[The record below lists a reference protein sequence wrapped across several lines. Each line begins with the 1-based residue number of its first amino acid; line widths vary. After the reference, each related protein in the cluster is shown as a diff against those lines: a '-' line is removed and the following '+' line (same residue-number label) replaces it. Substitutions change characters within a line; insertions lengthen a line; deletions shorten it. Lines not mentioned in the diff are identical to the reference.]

1 MDKKTWK
8 MELAQK
14 TKEVE
19 SLQASAKRA
28 NSCRA
33 DIAQKAEQYLSER
46 NDLELEVTDLVTQVL
61 LYVDCTSNTC
71 FAIVCCSYSHSNL
84 TMIACCGFISR

>member
-1 MDKKTWK
+1 

-28 NSCRA
+28 NSCRT

-46 NDLELEVTDLVTQVL
+46 NDLELEVTDLVTQV
-61 LYVDCTSNTC
+61 
-71 FAIVCCSYSHSNL
+71 
-84 TMIACCGFISR
+84 